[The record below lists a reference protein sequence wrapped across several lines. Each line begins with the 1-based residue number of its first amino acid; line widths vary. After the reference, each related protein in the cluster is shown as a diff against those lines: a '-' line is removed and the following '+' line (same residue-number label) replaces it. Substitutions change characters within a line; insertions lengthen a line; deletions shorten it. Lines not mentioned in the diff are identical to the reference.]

1 MAPVLIDVV
10 LDGLAVARL
19 TQLVI
24 ADRITEAPR
33 LAVVD
38 WAKDHTRHGE
48 LVEYWS
54 GCPWCV
60 GMYVALGAAY
70 ARNTRV
76 WRAARYPLALSCI
89 AGVVGDL
96 A

>member
-1 MAPVLIDVV
+1 MTAADVA

-33 LAVVD
+33 RAVVA
-38 WAKDHTRHGE
+38 WAKAHTKHGE
-48 LVEYWS
+48 LVEYLS
-54 GCPWCV
+54 GCPWCI
-60 GMYVALGAAY
+60 GMYVGLVVAPV
-70 ARNTRV
+70 RHTRP
-76 WRAARYPLALSCI
+76 WRAVRYPLALSAI
-89 AGVVGDL
+89 AGVVGEL